1 MKIAIVSKNTRT
13 LDELRRFIEADMG
26 HEVSILQ
33 GGVAAIGP
41 LADQQRVDIVLL
53 ESSGTDEGEFEFL
66 SQFNS
71 RHPGVVLVLLSSD
84 QSADALLNAMRAG
97 VREVLPSPVGR
108 EALQTAM
115 TRIAEKIGKQGAP
128 EAPKKRG
135 KILAFI
141 SCKGGSGSTFL
152 ATNFAYSLAL
162 AEPQKKVLLIDL
174 SLQFGDASLF
184 ISDKKGPCTLSDIS
198 QQINRVDASFL
209 AASLLQVLPNLGVLT
224 APEDPVQAMEVK
236 PEHVD
241 ILLKLAA
248 HEYDYIIL
256 DVGRTL
262 DPVCVKA
269 LDHAEVIFP
278 VIQLTLPFIRDAKR
292 LMDIFRSLG
301 YSREKVQLLVN
312 RYEKGGEI
320 RLEDIE
326 RTLGVSMFKT
336 IPNSFRAVATSVN
349 QGIPIA
355 KLSKTNPVTRALD
368 ELVAAVTQAS
378 ASATTESSWWSNLL
392 PRK

>member
-1 MKIAIVSKNTRT
+1 MKIAIVSRNTRT

-26 HEVSILQ
+26 HEVAILQ

-53 ESSGTDEGEFEFL
+53 ESAGNEEGEFEFI

-71 RHPGVVLVLLSSD
+71 RHPGVVLILLSSD
-84 QSADALLNAMRAG
+84 QSADVLLNAMRAG
-97 VREVLPSPVGR
+97 VREVLPSPVSR
-108 EALQTAM
+108 EALQHAM
-115 TRIAEKIGKQGAP
+115 TRIAEKIGKQGS
-128 EAPKKRG
+128 EIQKKRG
-135 KILAFI
+135 KVLAFI

-162 AEPQKKVLLIDL
+162 AVPQKKVLLIDL

-184 ISDKKGPCTLSDIS
+184 ISDKKGPCSLADIS

-209 AASLLQVLPNLGVLT
+209 AASLLQVLPNLGVLA

-320 RLEDIE
+320 RLEDLE

-368 ELVAAVTQAS
+368 ELVAVITQAS
-378 ASATTESSWWSNLL
+378 DSATTETSWWSNLL
-392 PRK
+392 NRK